1 MLQILFFKFIL
12 EFSIVYVIFFAMN
25 ELTEINYLFL
35 ENLILI
41 MYSCNEIM
49 ELIKSWVDHFNFWFI
64 GIYWYSIIGRV

>member
-41 MYSCNEIM
+41 IYSCNEIM
-49 ELIKSWVDHFNFWFI
+49 ELIKSGVDHFNF
-64 GIYWYSIIGRV
+64 